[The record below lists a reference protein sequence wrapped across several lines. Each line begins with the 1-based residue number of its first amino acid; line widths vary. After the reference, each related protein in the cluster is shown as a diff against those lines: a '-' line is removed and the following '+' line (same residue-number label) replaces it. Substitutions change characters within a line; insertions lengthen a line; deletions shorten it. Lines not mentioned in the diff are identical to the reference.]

1 MFTKILFTDDWVY
14 TDRSNEETSDIL
26 DLMGAQ
32 LEPPPPL
39 ASTTFSTSASMRSKL
54 AKHSDE
60 TSSYGIPSGSNTPQV
75 ADTCDPRISQG
86 LEILQRYEV
95 TDCNIVFILGPT
107 TYYL

>member
-1 MFTKILFTDDWVY
+1 MIFFF
-14 TDRSNEETSDIL
+14 
-26 DLMGAQ
+26 GQ
-32 LEPPPPL
+32 LWQKL
-39 ASTTFSTSASMRSKL
+39 VKSTSSYFFKNFRL

-60 TSSYGIPSGSNTPQV
+60 TSSCGIPSGSNTPQV